1 MSQRRPVVGRV
12 ESVVGGSSRLSNM
25 RWSGRPDT
33 SRHRHWRDRR
43 GGTGRLSILPEPVRP
58 ARGNFVT
65 ERPHIYQNSF
75 SDICR
80 PVSLQL
86 RFRNSKIGRVLII
99 VPISAYLFMNYKP
112 SPIKIFHT
120 QYLPNWN
127 SLINQ
132 KEISTFSGIIK
143 TLLIFEFQNNR
154 SRDSGLKFSEKN
166 LYKVDII
173 RCHSLLLRN

>member
-1 MSQRRPVVGRV
+1 MLWEDLPCFLTRGPAD
-12 ESVVGGSSRLSNM
+12 
-25 RWSGRPDT
+25 PTPADT
-33 SRHRHWRDRR
+33 DTD
-43 GGTGRLSILPEPVRP
+43 GTGRLSILPEPVRP

-132 KEISTFSGIIK
+132 KEIA
-143 TLLIFEFQNNR
+143 IFRNHQNFTY
-154 SRDSGLKFSEKN
+154 L
-166 LYKVDII
+166 
-173 RCHSLLLRN
+173 

>member
-12 ESVVGGSSRLSNM
+12 ESVVGGSSRLSNT
-25 RWSGRPDT
+25 RSGRPDT

-99 VPISAYLFMNYKP
+99 VPILQAKSNKNISHTIFTKLEHTHKSEGNSYIQWNHQNFTYLWYFE
-112 SPIKIFHT
+112 IKEAVIVA
-120 QYLPNWN
+120 WN
-127 SLINQ
+127 CLRKI
-132 KEISTFSGIIK
+132 
-143 TLLIFEFQNNR
+143 
-154 SRDSGLKFSEKN
+154 
-166 LYKVDII
+166 YI
-173 RCHSLLLRN
+173 RWT